1 MIEKIKQ
8 NKNQLILLAI
18 VFIYYFMIHLTAN
31 FLSGDDQGFMAV
43 LHNQNLFEWLIKRYQ
58 TWSSRLIIELILV
71 ILLNLPIYVWMIL
84 DSLMFV
90 LIYYS
95 ILKIADVKDNLL
107 ISIFLMLVMFFMPL
121 QLFSNAGWGATTLN
135 YLWPLAFGMYAL
147 SKIKDFYLD
156 KPNSYIY
163 IYIIALLI
171 GSNQEQMCALLFGF
185 CLIYNVVYYLE
196 NKKINKRLLLT
207 LIFLVVMLLFIF
219 LCPGNAL
226 RKLSEINSWYPGFVN
241 FNYPKQLLLGILST
255 LSTVINSTN
264 ASIYVFLLLLVLIG
278 YKNKENKKLFLI
290 SIIPL
295 LVLAIFKNCLIGLVN
310 NPVGDIIKLSLSPF
324 DNFRFCLTKSFV
336 LYALILIAC
345 AISIVYVLY
354 NTLDRRLFIEVMIIL
369 LAALASRIIIGFS
382 PTVYASNNRTFVFM
396 YYLIILVDVLL
407 IKEVIN
413 KD

>member
-1 MIEKIKQ
+1 
-8 NKNQLILLAI
+8 
-18 VFIYYFMIHLTAN
+18 
-31 FLSGDDQGFMAV
+31 
-43 LHNQNLFEWLIKRYQ
+43 
-58 TWSSRLIIELILV
+58 
-71 ILLNLPIYVWMIL
+71 
-84 DSLMFV
+84 
-90 LIYYS
+90 
-95 ILKIADVKDNLL
+95 
-107 ISIFLMLVMFFMPL
+107 
-121 QLFSNAGWGATTLN
+121 
-135 YLWPLAFGMYAL
+135 
-147 SKIKDFYLD
+147 
-156 KPNSYIY
+156 
-163 IYIIALLI
+163 
-171 GSNQEQMCALLFGF
+171 MCALLFGF
-185 CLIYNVVYYLE
+185 CLIYNIVYYLE

-207 LIFLVVMLLFIF
+207 LVFLVIMLLFIF
-219 LCPGNAL
+219 LCPGNES

-264 ASIYVFLLLLVLIG
+264 ASIYVFLLLLVLIS

-295 LVLAIFKNCLIGLVN
+295 LVLAIFKNCLIDLVN
-310 NPVGDIIKLSLSPF
+310 NPVGEIIKISLSPF
-324 DNFRFCLTKSFV
+324 DNFRFCLTKSFA
-336 LYALILIAC
+336 LYALLLIAC

-407 IKEVIN
+407 IKEVVN